1 MRNISEEVKN
11 RLLRGLIHWTCIEIQ
26 AFSSIKHMKDYYE
39 RPDAFCGTDVLHNLR
54 FGKGIE
60 DKFTLSDATGNV
72 DAQFVADESIIPT
85 PKGVYQRIL
94 YNGLNDG
101 DILFGVMGYYSPKKN
116 LFYAKYIHELD
127 PTVKNKGYKPI
138 LLRRELPSLA

>member
-11 RLLRGLIHWTCIEIQ
+11 RLLRCLTYLTYSEIR
-26 AFSSIKHMKDYYE
+26 AFSSIKDMKDYYE
-39 RPDAFCGTDVLHNLR
+39 KPDASVGTDLLHNLMFDR
-54 FGKGIE
+54 GIE
-60 DKFTLSDATGNV
+60 DKFTLSDTTGEV